1 LNKHLVLIL
10 ALLSLGLTLAS
21 AQKLPITPSSVKVD
35 GLISEKEYAL
45 TVPLEKM
52 TVVITRTADTLFIG
66 LSAQTKGWVALGSG
80 SERMDG
86 AHLFIATVTD
96 GTASL
101 SQQLGSGH
109 SHKEVSDNLAIDYA
123 IVEGSDR
130 TTLEIALKTSDVI
143 SVGQTELT
151 ILASFGGTDK
161 ITAYHSARDH
171 ITFQLQ

>member
-10 ALLSLGLTLAS
+10 VLLSVGLTLAS

-35 GLISEKEYAL
+35 GLISEKEYAF

-52 TVVITRTADTLFIG
+52 TVVVTRTADTLFVG
-66 LSAQTKGWVALGSG
+66 LSAQTKGWVALGFG

-86 AHLFIATVTD
+86 AHLFIGTVTD
-96 GTASL
+96 GTASI

-109 SHKEVSDNLAIDYA
+109 SHKEISENLKIDYA
-123 IVEGSDR
+123 VVEDSGS

-143 SVGQTELT
+143 AVGQKEIA

-161 ITAYHSARDH
+161 INAYHSARGS
-171 ITFQLQ
+171 ITFQLN

>member
-1 LNKHLVLIL
+1 M
-10 ALLSLGLTLAS
+10 
-21 AQKLPITPSSVKVD
+21 KVD
-35 GLISEKEYAL
+35 GLISDKEYAF

-52 TVVITRTADTLFIG
+52 TVVVTRSTDTLFLG
-66 LSAQTKGWVALGSG
+66 LRAQTKGWVALGFG
-80 SERMDG
+80 SDRMDG

-123 IVEGSDR
+123 IVEGSGR

-151 ILASFGGTDK
+151 ILASFGSTDK
-161 ITAYHSARDH
+161 ITAYHSSRERF
-171 ITFQLQ
+171 TFQLK